1 MVFDFCRYPSHP
13 LGNHH
18 RSHPLDR
25 AHHGLKPN
33 EEQLVI
39 TLGELEYELRKV
51 S

>member
-1 MVFDFCRYPSHP
+1 MVFDFCRYPCHP

-18 RSHPLDR
+18 RSHPLD
-25 AHHGLKPN
+25 HGVLKPN

-39 TLGELEYELRKV
+39 TLGELECELRKV